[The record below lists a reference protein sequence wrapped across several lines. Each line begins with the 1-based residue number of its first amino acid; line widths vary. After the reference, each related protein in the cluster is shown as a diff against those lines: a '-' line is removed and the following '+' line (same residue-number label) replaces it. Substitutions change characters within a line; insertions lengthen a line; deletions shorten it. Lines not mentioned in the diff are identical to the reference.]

1 MNNQHDLDTVHS
13 SSISSA
19 SDATMNDAIQDD
31 LIDETGFELG
41 MPTHAEML
49 RHYNSLLEAELT
61 TCQRDLLK
69 AHKDIAGLIV
79 MYRECSM
86 ELAALKATV
95 SKQETSSSTPT
106 LGYAY
111 GDYSQ
116 RDTKR

>member
-1 MNNQHDLDTVHS
+1 
-13 SSISSA
+13 
-19 SDATMNDAIQDD
+19 MNDAMQDD

-41 MPTHAEML
+41 MPSHTEML

-69 AHKDIAGLIV
+69 PHKDITGLIV
-79 MYRECSM
+79 MFRECSM
-86 ELAALKATV
+86 ELSALKATAK
-95 SKQETSSSTPT
+95 KQTITIPTPVPTPT
-106 LGYAY
+106 LCYAY

>member
-1 MNNQHDLDTVHS
+1 
-13 SSISSA
+13 
-19 SDATMNDAIQDD
+19 MNDAMQDD

-41 MPTHAEML
+41 MPSHTEML

-79 MYRECSM
+79 MYRGSVA
-86 ELAALKATV
+86 ELSALRVEHRRISRCLSERYEADRE
-95 SKQETSSSTPT
+95 SKPT

-111 GDYSQ
+111 GDYSPQ
-116 RDTKR
+116 QMKGT